1 MADNQIKTKFMQK
14 NATKNSLLLAVGLLL
29 CATATINA
37 QEIAVDT
44 GIQETSFDADG
55 KNLVKW
61 NVPAVALKNYSF
73 QYERAVG
80 KKITVAMGIRY
91 SPKSKPPMAP
101 TIEDLVDNEETWEM
115 IKDFK
120 TGNFAL
126 TPEVRFYMGKKGV
139 FKGFYVAPYVRYS
152 NYSVDVPLNFTV
164 EYAGQTRTA
173 IIPLNGDITALTGG
187 LLFGAQWKLSKLM
200 YLDWW
205 ILGLGYGSSSGNIS
219 GKRSLNPIE
228 QQVLREKLS
237 GLEDLPI
244 VKSKVTVDSEGVDVD
259 FDGPLPGAR
268 AGLNIGFR
276 F

>member
-1 MADNQIKTKFMQK
+1 MQK
-14 NATKNSLLLAVGLLL
+14 GTNKHALLLAVGLLL
-29 CATATINA
+29 CAITTVNA
-37 QEIAVDT
+37 QTAVDT
-44 GIQETSFDADG
+44 GVRETSVDTAG

-61 NVPAVALKNYSF
+61 NVAALALKNYSL

-80 KKITVAMGIRY
+80 KKIAIAIGVRY
-91 SPKSKPPMAP
+91 SPKSKAPMSSA
-101 TIEDLVDNEETWEM
+101 IEDLVDNEETWEM

-126 TPEVRFYMGKKGV
+126 TPEIRFYPGKKGV
-139 FKGFYVAPYVRYS
+139 FRGFYVAPYVRYS

-173 IIPLNGDITALTGG
+173 VIPLDGDITAFSGG
-187 LLFGAQWKLSKLM
+187 LLFGAQWKLSKVV

-205 ILGLGYGSSSGNIS
+205 ILGFNYGSSSGNIS

-228 QQVLREKLS
+228 QGVLREKLS

-244 VKSKVTVDSEGVDVD
+244 VKSKVTVDAEGVDVD

-268 AGLNIGFR
+268 AGLSIGFR